1 MEQGW
6 YTPPT
11 APQEDALLPYAPA
24 PQPTAAPNMRPL
36 SLGEILDRTFSVYRS
51 RFWLFA
57 GIGAVSAALLAL
69 MNAVQLLPMHMASRV
84 GGLGTTP
91 NAVGVRSPLS
101 PNYLA
106 GLGVGFLL
114 VLLLLVAVYLFVY
127 VVTQAATVYALQEV
141 YMGRETTIAESIRS
155 TIGRWYRYLG
165 IGIWQFFS
173 LMWIPLAAVILGGA
187 LMLVSQVLGGVII
200 VLGALA
206 GFVGGFILYLRN
218 VLGVQAA
225 VVESL
230 TVRTAMRR
238 SKVLM
243 QGAKGRTFV
252 LLLLAGVL
260 NYVAS
265 LLQLPLLFFITF
277 TLAKGGQ
284 AIGAEIAMLV
294 VSFVARAAVQPVAMI
309 GLSLIYFDQR
319 VRQEAFDLLLML
331 GPEPTQAFPPAAE
344 PLRAA
349 AMPSMQYAEP
359 IVSPVVEPASGV
371 GSDGPIENV

>member
-6 YTPPT
+6 YTPPSG
-11 APQEDALLPYAPA
+11 QQDDVLLPYPPATPPVAP
-24 PQPTAAPNMRPL
+24 PNLRPL

-69 MNAVQLLPMHMASRV
+69 MNAIQLLPMHLASRN

-91 NAVGVRSPLS
+91 KSVGVVSPLS
-101 PNYLA
+101 PNYMA
-106 GLGVGFLL
+106 GLGLGFALALL
-114 VLLLLVAVYLFVY
+114 VLVTVYLFVY

-141 YMGRETTIAESIRS
+141 YMGRETTIAGSIKA
-155 TIGRWYRYLG
+155 TMGRWYRYLG
-165 IGIWQFFS
+165 IGIWQGFS
-173 LMWIPLAAVILGGA
+173 LMWIPLTAAVLGGV

-200 VLGALA
+200 ALGVLG

-218 VLGVQAA
+218 VLGVQAS

-230 TVRTAMRR
+230 TVRPAMRR

-284 AIGAEIAMLV
+284 AIGAEIAMLL

-331 GPEPTQAFPPAAE
+331 GPEVPQAMPPVAE
-344 PLRAA
+344 PLPAA

-359 IVSPVVEPASGV
+359 IVTPAVEPVSGV
-371 GSDGPIENV
+371 GSDGSGEHV